1 MIPKDTPA
9 GAFKIIIGDGSQV
22 QKESASQHFVPA
34 TLADLVAA
42 INALKTSDRLY
53 AVGTRTSTGAV
64 MGSSEMPNLPPS
76 MIATLNNDRTTGVVK
91 PTVQTVVLEK
101 TLPPSEMIITGQQ
114 SVTIEIIR

>member
-1 MIPKDTPA
+1 
-9 GAFKIIIGDGSQV
+9 
-22 QKESASQHFVPA
+22 
-34 TLADLVAA
+34 
-42 INALKTSDRLY
+42 
-53 AVGTRTSTGAV
+53 

-114 SVTIEIIR
+114 SVSIEIVR